1 MKKKICLIGFNYG
14 KNVLIKSINEINSF
28 KLIGVC
34 GLKVR
39 KLNHFSNFKY
49 YNSWL
54 KMIKE
59 LKPDIVVIAVPP
71 LEQIKILEYLLNN
84 KIQFFCQKP
93 IANNLNDINRF
104 LKLNKQ
110 LQKKNLIDLNFLS
123 IPAIIKFKKIIKKIN
138 INDVET
144 KIDVK
149 WNFNPLSRN
158 LKNSWKNN
166 KNKLGGEIN
175 NFFFHL
181 MSILY
186 FLFRIKKINFLK
198 LENKK
203 YYFEVYIKNNKIN
216 VIFDPKNNK
225 NLISISLRNK
235 KYNYQLENKSKDY
248 HNNFVIKK
256 NRNVI
261 FKKNFPD
268 KKSRIYASRT
278 ILNLFLTKNKDINKF
293 TNFKFGLMLQKEII
307 KRDFQK

>member
-1 MKKKICLIGFNYG
+1 MKKKICLIGYNYG

-39 KLNHFSNFKY
+39 KSYDLLNYNY
-49 YNSWL
+49 YNSWR

-71 LEQIKILEYLLNN
+71 LEQIKILKYLLNN

-104 LKLNKQ
+104 IKLNNQ
-110 LQKKNLIDLNFLS
+110 TRKKNLIDLNFLS

-138 INDVET
+138 INDIET
-144 KIDVK
+144 KIDVI
-149 WNFNPLSRN
+149 WNFKPLSRN

-181 MSILY
+181 ISILY
-186 FLFRIKKINFLK
+186 FLFRIKKINFIK
-198 LENKK
+198 LENDK
-203 YYFEVYIKNNKIN
+203 YYFELYIKNNKIN
-216 VIFDPKNNK
+216 VIFDPNNNK
-225 NLISISLRNK
+225 NLISITLRNK
-235 KYNYQLENKSKDY
+235 KYAYHLENKSKDY
-248 HNNFVIKK
+248 HNNFIIKK
-256 NRNVI
+256 NSGII
-261 FKKNFPD
+261 FKKNFPN
-268 KKSRIYASRT
+268 KKSRIYASK
-278 ILNLFLTKNKDINKF
+278 ILLKLFLTNNKDIDKF
-293 TNFKFGLMLQKEII
+293 TNFEFGLMLQKEII
-307 KRDFQK
+307 KLNVI

>member
-1 MKKKICLIGFNYG
+1 MKKKICLIGYNYG
-14 KNVLIKSINEINSF
+14 KNVLINSINEINSF

-39 KLNHFSNFKY
+39 KSYHLLNYNY
-49 YNSWL
+49 YNSWQ

-71 LEQIKILEYLLNN
+71 LEQIKIIKYLLNN

-104 LKLNKQ
+104 IKLNNQ
-110 LQKKNLIDLNFLS
+110 LRKKNLIDLNFLS

-138 INDVET
+138 INDIET
-144 KIDVK
+144 KIDVI
-149 WNFNPLSRN
+149 WNFNPLSRS

-181 MSILY
+181 ISILY
-186 FLFRIKKINFLK
+186 FLFRIKKMNFIK
-198 LENKK
+198 LENDK
-203 YYFEVYIKNNKIN
+203 YYFKLYIKNNKIN
-216 VIFDPKNNK
+216 VIFDPNNNK
-225 NLISISLRNK
+225 NLISITLRNK
-235 KYNYQLENKSKDY
+235 KYVYQLENKSKDY

-256 NRNVI
+256 NSSII
-261 FKKNFPD
+261 FKKNFPN
-268 KKSRIYASRT
+268 KKSRIYASK
-278 ILNLFLTKNKDINKF
+278 ILLKLFLTNNKDIDKF
-293 TNFKFGLMLQKEII
+293 TNFEFGLMLQKEII
-307 KRDFQK
+307 KLNVI

>member
-1 MKKKICLIGFNYG
+1 MKKKICLIGYNYG

-39 KLNHFSNFKY
+39 KSYHLLNYNY
-49 YNSWL
+49 YNSWR

-71 LEQIKILEYLLNN
+71 LEQIKILKYLLKN

-104 LKLNKQ
+104 IKLNNQ
-110 LQKKNLIDLNFLS
+110 LRKKNLIDLNFLS

-138 INDVET
+138 INDIET
-144 KIDVK
+144 KIDVI
-149 WNFNPLSRN
+149 WNFKPLSRN

-186 FLFRIKKINFLK
+186 FLFRIKKINFIK
-198 LENKK
+198 LENDT
-203 YYFEVYIKNNKIN
+203 YYFELYIKNNMIN
-216 VIFDPKNNK
+216 VIFDPNNNK
-225 NLISISLRNK
+225 NLISIALRNK
-235 KYNYQLENKSKDY
+235 KYAYHLENKSKDY
-248 HNNFVIKK
+248 HNNFIIKK
-256 NRNVI
+256 NSSII
-261 FKKNFPD
+261 FKKNFPN
-268 KKSRIYASRT
+268 KKSRIYASK
-278 ILNLFLTKNKDINKF
+278 ILLKLFLTNNKDIDKF
-293 TNFKFGLMLQKEII
+293 TNFEFGLMLQKEII
-307 KRDFQK
+307 KLNVI